1 MERDLH
7 RKGVRIPRPENA
19 SRPNRYD
26 VAVGNILK
34 RWIEPRQ
41 VTLIPSAGA
50 NPRRLRRADS
60 ERELPQI
67 GRRPLR
73 RGFVHVTQVSYSGGK
88 FDISAFR
95 SWRRVYVNAKKR
107 LSRNQ
112 CAMKERKDKS
122 RVPILAAGGIVL
134 RNDSRPQFA
143 IVRLRKP
150 DSWGLPKGKLA
161 AGEHAMAA
169 ARREVLEETGHRV
182 TIHEFLGTLAYE
194 ASRRPKVVQFW
205 RMQAVG
211 EPIADLMRDVTAVD
225 WLALE
230 DAIDRLTHLRERV
243 FLEQVGPIA
252 LKLAERSAR
261 RAAAASAPWLRT
273 IASGVPLAP
282 GADGKAD
289 ERREWA
295 RPIEQELAECG
306 PIPPADDVSAPAALS
321 GQMGEGK
328 GTQTG
333 AAQPSIE
340 KSSLKKTWGWLR
352 HAAMSRR

>member
-1 MERDLH
+1 
-7 RKGVRIPRPENA
+7 
-19 SRPNRYD
+19 
-26 VAVGNILK
+26 
-34 RWIEPRQ
+34 
-41 VTLIPSAGA
+41 
-50 NPRRLRRADS
+50 
-60 ERELPQI
+60 
-67 GRRPLR
+67 
-73 RGFVHVTQVSYSGGK
+73 
-88 FDISAFR
+88 
-95 SWRRVYVNAKKR
+95 
-107 LSRNQ
+107 
-112 CAMKERKDKS
+112 MKERKDKS
-122 RVPILAAGGIVL
+122 RIPILAAGGIVL
-134 RNDSRPQFA
+134 RNDGRPQFA

-211 EPIADLMRDVTAVD
+211 EPIADLTRDVTAVD

-261 RAAAASAPWLRT
+261 RAASRAQPANHLVAQRAASAPWLRT
-273 IASGVPLAP
+273 IAAGVPLAP
-282 GADGKAD
+282 VADGNAD

-295 RPIEQELAECG
+295 RPVEQELAEFC
-306 PIPPADDVSAPAALS
+306 
-321 GQMGEGK
+321 
-328 GTQTG
+328 
-333 AAQPSIE
+333 
-340 KSSLKKTWGWLR
+340 
-352 HAAMSRR
+352 

>member
-1 MERDLH
+1 
-7 RKGVRIPRPENA
+7 
-19 SRPNRYD
+19 
-26 VAVGNILK
+26 
-34 RWIEPRQ
+34 
-41 VTLIPSAGA
+41 
-50 NPRRLRRADS
+50 
-60 ERELPQI
+60 
-67 GRRPLR
+67 
-73 RGFVHVTQVSYSGGK
+73 
-88 FDISAFR
+88 
-95 SWRRVYVNAKKR
+95 
-107 LSRNQ
+107 
-112 CAMKERKDKS
+112 MKERKDKS

-150 DSWGLPKGKLA
+150 HSWGLPKGKLA

-252 LKLAERSAR
+252 LKLAQRSAR
-261 RAAAASAPWLRT
+261 RAASRAQPANHSVTQRAASAPWLRT

-282 GADGKAD
+282 VADGNAD

-295 RPIEQELAECG
+295 RPTEQELAECG
-306 PIPPADDVSAPAALS
+306 RFPPADADVSAPAAS
-321 GQMGEGK
+321 VQMGEGE
-328 GTQTG
+328 GTETG
-333 AAQPSIE
+333 AGQPSIE
-340 KSSLKKTWGWLR
+340 KTPLKKTWGWLR
-352 HAAMSRR
+352 HAAMLRR